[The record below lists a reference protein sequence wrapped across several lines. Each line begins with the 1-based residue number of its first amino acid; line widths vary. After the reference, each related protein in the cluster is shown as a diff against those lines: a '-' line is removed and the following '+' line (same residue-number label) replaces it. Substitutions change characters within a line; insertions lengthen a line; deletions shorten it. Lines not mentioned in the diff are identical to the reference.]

1 MTGTVDAEDHRRH
14 PSQSRR
20 AKIATAKRKTVG
32 ATKTVLKVVEKTLD
46 DDKAAD
52 PVVIDLAGR
61 TPIADYMVVA
71 SGLSAR
77 HVQAMAEH
85 LVEKLKEKGLKSI
98 RVEGVAQGDWVL
110 IDGGDVPTVSS
121 GYWLSASSSIRRASA
136 AFRSI
141 ATAEIALP
149 ISSPRCTRASFASKC
164 IISCMVVLLNPETRP
179 RHRRRLEMPHMRRR

>member
-1 MTGTVDAEDHRRH
+1 M
-14 PSQSRR
+14 
-20 AKIATAKRKTVG
+20 
-32 ATKTVLKVVEKTLD
+32 D

-110 IDGGDVPTVSS
+110 IDGGDVIVHLFRPELRDHYGIEKMWGADWSP
-121 GYWLSASSSIRRASA
+121 AEAARA
-136 AFRSI
+136 
-141 ATAEIALP
+141 
-149 ISSPRCTRASFASKC
+149 
-164 IISCMVVLLNPETRP
+164 
-179 RHRRRLEMPHMRRR
+179 

>member
-1 MTGTVDAEDHRRH
+1 MTGMVDAEKHRRH
-14 PSQSRR
+14 PSLSRR

-110 IDGGDVPTVSS
+110 IDGGDVIVH
-121 GYWLSASSSIRRASA
+121 L
-136 AFRSI
+136 FRPELRDHYGI
-141 ATAEIALP
+141 EKMWGADW
-149 ISSPRCTRASFASKC
+149 TRAEAA
-164 IISCMVVLLNPETRP
+164 
-179 RHRRRLEMPHMRRR
+179 HA

>member
-1 MTGTVDAEDHRRH
+1 MVDAEENRRH

-61 TPIADYMVVA
+61 TPIADSLVVA

-85 LVEKLKEKGLKSI
+85 LIKNLKEKGLKSI

-110 IDGGDVPTVSS
+110 IDGGDVIVHLFRPELRDHYGIEKMWGADWS
-121 GYWLSASSSIRRASA
+121 RAEA
-136 AFRSI
+136 
-141 ATAEIALP
+141 
-149 ISSPRCTRASFASKC
+149 RA
-164 IISCMVVLLNPETRP
+164 
-179 RHRRRLEMPHMRRR
+179 

>member
-1 MTGTVDAEDHRRH
+1 MTGMVDAEENRRH

-85 LVEKLKEKGLKSI
+85 LIKNLKEKGLKSI

-110 IDGGDVPTVSS
+110 IDGGDVIVHLFRPELRDHYGIEKMWGADWS
-121 GYWLSASSSIRRASA
+121 RAEA
-136 AFRSI
+136 
-141 ATAEIALP
+141 
-149 ISSPRCTRASFASKC
+149 RA
-164 IISCMVVLLNPETRP
+164 
-179 RHRRRLEMPHMRRR
+179 